1 MPDTLDTNQDS
12 NQQQDI
18 TKAELANTMQ
28 QLVETA
34 QAAIEPIKALQSA
47 VKDLSA
53 NFKSSSANW
62 SSQLKQ
68 SLQSNEQLA
77 KAIEQVGRKTQG
89 AYSSH
94 IHGYTNKSESTW
106 KSQAEKATYDTSGY
120 AKYTSNQDRL
130 STDLSGYSQK
140 LTNAMSNSEEAFK
153 KHTEAQKKFTNDLS
167 SFMKSPKGWA
177 SRKWREGVAGVGARV
192 FKSVGGG
199 ALGTV
204 LGFGVGV
211 LGNAIAKVVSSVIN
225 QAAQGFKDYFSW
237 NVIGGNYANAFRTEA
252 QLGNFI
258 GGGRNNLTEADY
270 SSYRSRMRLMG
281 VRDDAQIAAAIQ
293 KLAGV
298 GIAGGTNRADVVGGA
313 VSRQAVKSMFG
324 IDVSDAFMGSMYRST
339 GMSRPTALYEK
350 GVFDVQKMFQRLAIT
365 VEKTANAFGG
375 QTGLNEL
382 YGIVQTVSQR
392 FRGLDNNMDQF
403 VSGLGVYSKLIA
415 DNTITAEQAE
425 GLLQAS
431 YRISTGKQFEMLAWE
446 GVQGKDLL
454 KEREQF
460 VRRGVKA
467 TGSQENAQEFAR
479 SMLQFYNKVGGDE
492 YQKMYFLRQ
501 KLTDFGY
508 GDLATGVEDPKKLL
522 ERVAGGDKAAT
533 DELQNSM
540 KSQRSLL
547 EKQVQHLDAIQH
559 PVLHIRDLMFGIMN
573 NSTLGKK
580 LKAGALNV
588 AELGAR
594 MTGASDEDIAN
605 LKAKYDTSTWE
616 GATNLA
622 NEMGNLR
629 KSTEEATAV
638 NKDLLRYRK
647 TSSTL
652 VIGESDS

>member
-34 QAAIEPIKALQSA
+34 QAAIEPIKALQAA

-53 NFKSSSANW
+53 NFKSSSTNW

-77 KAIEQVGRKTQG
+77 KTIEQVGRKAQGRYSEHTQ
-89 AYSSH
+89 
-94 IHGYTNKSESTW
+94 GYTNRSGSTSKEQSEKT
-106 KSQAEKATYDTSGY
+106 TNDMSGY
-120 AKYTSNQDRL
+120 AKFTRSQERL
-130 STDLSGYSQK
+130 YSGLGGQIQK
-140 LTNAMSNSEEAFK
+140 ITKATADSRTEFE
-153 KHTEAQKKFTNDLS
+153 KHTEAQKKFTKELS
-167 SFMKSPKGWA
+167 SFLKSPKGWIG
-177 SRKWREGVAGVGARV
+177 RKTQDYIAGRGVSV
-192 FKSVGGG
+192 FNAVGGG
-199 ALGTV
+199 VLGKV
-204 LGFGVGV
+204 LGFGVGII
-211 LGNAIAKVVSSVIN
+211 GNAVASVITGALK
-225 QAAQGFKDYFSW
+225 QIGQGFKDYFSW

-382 YGIVQTVSQR
+382 YDVVQSLSQH

-415 DNTITAEQAE
+415 DNAITAKQAE
-425 GLLQAS
+425 ELLSAS
-431 YRISTGKQFEMLAWE
+431 RRMSAGKQFEMLAWE
-446 GVQGKDLL
+446 GVRGNDFF

-460 VRRGVKA
+460 IRRGVKA
-467 TGSQENAQEFAR
+467 TGSQENAQELAR
-479 SMLQFYNKVGGDE
+479 SLLSFYNKIGGDE

-501 KLTDFGY
+501 KLTDYGY
-508 GDLATGVEDPKKLL
+508 GDLATGVEDPKQLL
-522 ERVAGGDKAAT
+522 ERVVSGDTSAT
-533 DELQNSM
+533 NELQNSM
-540 KSQRSLL
+540 KSQKTLL
-547 EKQVQHLDAIQH
+547 EKQVGHLDAIQH
-559 PVLHIRDLMFGIMN
+559 PVMHIRDLMFGAMS
-573 NSTLGKK
+573 NSALGKT
-580 LKAGALNV
+580 LKKGAINV
-588 AELGAR
+588 AEIGAR
-594 MTGASDEDIAN
+594 MSGASDEDIAN
-605 LKAKYDTSTWE
+605 LKAKYNTDTWV

-622 NEMGNLR
+622 NEMSKLN
-629 KSTEEATAV
+629 KSTEDATAV
-638 NKDLLRYRK
+638 NKELIRRMK
-647 TSSTL
+647 TGSSL